1 MVELVLEQS
10 KSKSGKHAVRSLL
23 YKWDNGLKQVNLK
36 GTNISTLY
44 KEGEGK
50 LVNLR
55 EKGIFV
61 YARFLKN
68 LKGKVRGKIL
78 VIKDGTISLELNYRK
93 LKLKRVSGDPQLY
106 DYVKQLIATL
116 NIPVKKVNLK

>member
-36 GTNISTLY
+36 GTNIPTLY

-106 DYVKQLIATL
+106 DYVKQL
-116 NIPVKKVNLK
+116 

>member
-36 GTNISTLY
+36 GTNIPTLY

>member
-106 DYVKQLIATL
+106 DYVKQLVATL

>member
-36 GTNISTLY
+36 GTNIPTLY

-106 DYVKQLIATL
+106 DYVKQLVATL

>member
-23 YKWDNGLKQVNLK
+23 YKWDNGLKQVDLK
-36 GTNISTLY
+36 GTNIPTLY